1 MSGEVNITGYLMG
14 RLIAGSFGST
24 SLRGDSLTTGT
35 WERLKCLV
43 TTAVFTWR
51 LEIDWVDT
59 LRVKPG
65 ITCLS
70 LSNRGLRR

>member
-1 MSGEVNITGYLMG
+1 MG

-24 SLRGDSLTTGT
+24 SFRGDSLTTGT

-43 TTAVFTWR
+43 TRTVFTWR
-51 LEIDWVDT
+51 LDIDLVDT
-59 LRVKPG
+59 VRVKPG

-70 LSNRGLRR
+70 LSNRGPRR

>member
-1 MSGEVNITGYLMG
+1 MAGEVNVTGRVVG

-70 LSNRGLRR
+70 LSNRGPRR